1 MRSRP
6 LAHRLQG
13 HGSGTALRQRRGWA
27 TGGAKMVNGSMHS
40 NASPLP
46 EIGHSSSRSL
56 FRYWESI
63 RGERSAPL
71 RGDLQLQQICPL
83 LPWMFISEP
92 VPVGPGHRLRLAGT
106 GVCELWGENMTG
118 KDLFA
123 AWNHFERNT
132 MNKLLNSA
140 IEDRHPFI
148 MRCRVR
154 NESGISATVEIMGLP
169 VEADDTGRTQVLGLI
184 VPFQDSELL
193 RQHRLVSFDLV
204 SVRIIWIEPLPE
216 KQTCP
221 KASRGK
227 LAPHLQLVS
236 GGRDGA

>member
-1 MRSRP
+1 M
-6 LAHRLQG
+6 
-13 HGSGTALRQRRGWA
+13 
-27 TGGAKMVNGSMHS
+27 KS

-71 RGDLQLQQICPL
+71 RSDIQLQQICPL
-83 LPWMFISEP
+83 LPWIFISEP
-92 VPVGPGHRLRLAGT
+92 VPDGSDHRLRLAGT
-106 GVCELWGENMTG
+106 GLCELWGENMTG

-123 AWNHFERNT
+123 AWNNFEQST
-132 MNKLLNSA
+132 MNKLLGSA
-140 IEDRHPFI
+140 ITEHHPFI

-154 NESGISATVEIMGLP
+154 NESGMSATVEIMGLP

-204 SVRIIWIEPLPE
+204 SVRIIRIEPLPE

-221 KASRGK
+221 QISRGK

>member
-1 MRSRP
+1 M
-6 LAHRLQG
+6 
-13 HGSGTALRQRRGWA
+13 
-27 TGGAKMVNGSMHS
+27 KC

-71 RGDLQLQQICPL
+71 RSDIHLQQIYPL

-92 VPVGPGHRLRLAGT
+92 APNGSGHRLRLAGT
-106 GVCELWGENMTG
+106 GLCELWGENMTG

-123 AWNHFERNT
+123 VWKNFEQST

-140 IEDRHPFI
+140 VADHHPFI

-154 NESGISATVEIMGLP
+154 NESGTAATLEIMGLP

-193 RQHRLVSFDLV
+193 RQHRLVSFDLL
-204 SVRIIWIEPLPE
+204 SVRIIWIEPLP
-216 KQTCP
+216 QP
-221 KASRGK
+221 QSSPQASPAT
-227 LAPHLQLVS
+227 LQPHLQLIS
-236 GGRDGA
+236 GGRDVT

>member
-1 MRSRP
+1 M
-6 LAHRLQG
+6 
-13 HGSGTALRQRRGWA
+13 SGTALKQSRGRA
-27 TGGAKMVNGSMHS
+27 TTGAKMVNGSMKA

-71 RGDLQLQQICPL
+71 RSEIELHQICPL

-92 VPVGPGHRLRLAGT
+92 AADGSGHRLRLAGT

-118 KDLFA
+118 RDLFA
-123 AWNHFERNT
+123 AWNHFERTT
-132 MNKLLNSA
+132 MDKLLASA
-140 IEDRHPFI
+140 VADRHPFI

-154 NESGISATVEIMGLP
+154 NESGLSATIEIMGLP
-169 VEADDTGRTQVLGLI
+169 VEADDTGQTQVLGLI

-204 SVRIIWIEPLPE
+204 SVRIIWIEPLPQ

-221 KASRGK
+221 HASRTK
-227 LAPHLQLVS
+227 LPPQLQIVS
-236 GGRDGA
+236 GGKEQA

>member
-1 MRSRP
+1 
-6 LAHRLQG
+6 
-13 HGSGTALRQRRGWA
+13 
-27 TGGAKMVNGSMHS
+27 MVNVSMKS

-56 FRYWESI
+56 FRYWESV

-71 RGDLQLQQICPL
+71 RSDIRLQQICLL
-83 LPWMFISEP
+83 LPWMFISESEP
-92 VPVGPGHRLRLAGT
+92 KGSSHRLRLAGT

-123 AWNHFERNT
+123 AWNNFERST
-132 MNKLLNSA
+132 MNKVLASA
-140 IEDRHPFI
+140 TSDRHPFI

-154 NESGISATVEIMGLP
+154 NESGMSATVEIMGLP

-204 SVRIIWIEPLPE
+204 SVRIIWIEPLPQ

-221 KASRGK
+221 AASRAK
-227 LAPHLQLVS
+227 LSPHLQLVS
-236 GGRDGA
+236 GGREGT

>member
-1 MRSRP
+1 
-6 LAHRLQG
+6 
-13 HGSGTALRQRRGWA
+13 
-27 TGGAKMVNGSMHS
+27 MVNDSMKS

-71 RGDLQLQQICPL
+71 RSEIQLQKICPL

-92 VPVGPGHRLRLAGT
+92 APSGMDHRLRLAGT

-123 AWNHFERNT
+123 AWNAFERST
-132 MNKLLNSA
+132 MSRLLNSA
-140 IEDRHPFI
+140 VSERHPFI

-154 NESGISATVEIMGLP
+154 NESGMSATVEIMGLP
-169 VEADDTGRTQVLGLI
+169 VEADDTGTTQVLGLI

-204 SVRIIWIEPLPE
+204 SVRIIWIEPLPQ

-221 KASRGK
+221 HASRAK
-227 LAPHLQLVS
+227 LPPHLQLVS
-236 GGRDGA
+236 GGREGA